1 MGLLWGF
8 NRMSMGFPLDFYE
21 NLKVNWN
28 QLKVNWNQLKSN
40 WNQLIQYYST
50 PVPKKNHIKVKP
62 EVVWRGA
69 YTDQD
74 PTLNNNYF
82 DAFSPGYS
90 SPFGLMLW
98 PLKRGYLA
106 NKYSTEFV
114 LNDGRWWHRKKNNKE
129 YQITGQ
135 HLIYSHIIYTR
146 QLRFGCHGASQSH
159 CISHCLVNKHCISIS
174 IIDNHVV

>member
-1 MGLLWGF
+1 MSIVFLWDYCGVSIECLWISIGF
-8 NRMSMGFPLDFYE
+8 LWEFE
-21 NLKVNWN
+21 INWN

-114 LNDGRWWHRKKNNKE
+114 LNDGRWHRKKN
-129 YQITGQ
+129 QITGQ
-135 HLIYSHIIYTR
+135 PLIIYI
-146 QLRFGCHGASQSH
+146 H
-159 CISHCLVNKHCISIS
+159 
-174 IIDNHVV
+174 DNSNSDVMVHRNRTVFRTVW